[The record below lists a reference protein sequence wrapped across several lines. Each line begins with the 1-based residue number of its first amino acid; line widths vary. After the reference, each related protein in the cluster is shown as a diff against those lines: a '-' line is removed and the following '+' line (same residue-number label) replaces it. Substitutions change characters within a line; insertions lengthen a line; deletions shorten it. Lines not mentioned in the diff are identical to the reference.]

1 MGAEPRRPR
10 RPARWPWRTGRARG
24 ILGLWP
30 AGLAAIALLVALGAV
45 GANAPPARGQNPPLR
60 PAPPALF
67 GIAGHAWWL
76 DEHFDTFLGF
86 YRDLGV
92 TGVRIPLDWK
102 RFEPQEASTTSP
114 SSTAFFPALPPP
126 ASSSPSTS

>member
-45 GANAPPARGQNPPLR
+45 GAH
-60 PAPPALF
+60 APPALF

-102 RFEPQEASTTSP
+102 RFEPQEGQYDFSL
-114 SSTAFFPALPPP
+114 FDRVFPDRK
-126 ASSSPSTS
+126 